1 MVEFAIVA
9 NVLFLVTFT
18 CIEFARVNMIR
29 NLTQD
34 AAYFAAR
41 IAMVPGAS
49 SNDAVAEAN
58 RIMSSMITNGY
69 TVDVNALDDESEGV
83 AVTVRVQLDQVA
95 LFVPRFTAGG
105 VIESTARMKTE
116 RYAGFFQNL

>member
-9 NVLFLVTFT
+9 NVLFLVIFT
-18 CIEFARVNMIR
+18 CIEFTRVNMIR

-49 SNDAVAEAN
+49 GAEAVAEAD

-69 TVDVNALDDESEGV
+69 TVEVNELDKDSEEV
-83 AVTVRVQLDQVA
+83 AVTVRVQLNQVA
-95 LFVPRFTAGG
+95 LIAPRFTAGG

-116 RYAGFFQNL
+116 RYAGFFQQL